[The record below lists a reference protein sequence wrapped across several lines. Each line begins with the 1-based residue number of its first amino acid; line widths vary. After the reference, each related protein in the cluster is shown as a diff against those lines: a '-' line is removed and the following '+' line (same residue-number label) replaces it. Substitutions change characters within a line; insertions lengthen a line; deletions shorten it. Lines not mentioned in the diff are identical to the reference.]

1 VAVGLEVVPT
11 PFRAPRANA
20 VCERLLGSVRRD
32 CLDWLIIMGERHL
45 VEVLHEYFEHYK
57 RARPHRALGLPH
69 PIRSSC

>member
-1 VAVGLEVVPT
+1 MAVGLEVVPT
-11 PFRAPRANA
+11 PFRAPR
-20 VCERLLGSVRRD
+20 LGSVRRD